1 MGEYESLKPVIVM
14 ILLQFSYAAVALS
27 TRAALLQGMSPRVFV
42 VYRQAIATLVI
53 TPLAFLTRSKSN
65 KSSLSLRSFSLI
77 FLASLIGVTLN
88 QNVYFE
94 GLYLASSSMASAM
107 SNLLPAVTFVI
118 TLIVGLEKIKIQSLR
133 SIAKIVGTVLCVAGA
148 IAMALLKGPKLLN
161 AELLPNKSVLGSAVD
176 DYWLLGCLLL
186 FGSSICW
193 SLWLI
198 LQVPVSASYPD
209 HLSLSAWMCFMAT
222 LQSAVVALF
231 VERDL
236 ETWKMNSYL
245 QLACCFFSGIVGSGI
260 SFYAQAWVI
269 SKRGPLFSAM
279 FNPLN
284 TVIVTILAAIF
295 LHEEIYMGSAVGA
308 VTVIV
313 GLYTVLW
320 GKAKDIGGMNAE
332 KHLSTQNV
340 DSKIVSVII
349 DGSVDRTR
357 CKTDLEEP
365 LLLDKATKVDSA
377 NV

>member
-1 MGEYESLKPVIVM
+1 MGDYESLKPVVVM

-27 TRAALLQGMSPRVFV
+27 TRAALLEGMSPRVFV

-53 TPLAFLTRSKSN
+53 TPLAFFTRSKTS
-65 KSSLSLRSFSLI
+65 KSGLGLRSFSLI

-118 TLIVGLEKIKIQSLR
+118 TLIVGLEKIKIRSLR

-176 DYWLLGCLLL
+176 NYWLIGCFLL
-186 FGSSICW
+186 FASSCCW
-193 SLWLI
+193 SFWLI

-222 LQSAVVALF
+222 LQSAIVALF

-236 ETWKMNSYL
+236 ETWKMDSYL

-284 TVIVTILAAIF
+284 TVIVTILASIF
-295 LHEEIYMGSAVGA
+295 LHEEIYTGSVIGA
-308 VTVIV
+308 VTVIL

-320 GKAKDIGGMNAE
+320 GKAKDITGMNTE
-332 KHLSTQNV
+332 KHQSTQNV
-340 DSKIVSVII
+340 DCKIVSVRI
-349 DGSVDRTR
+349 DDSVDKTR
-357 CKTDLEEP
+357 CKNDLEEP
-365 LLLDKATKVDSA
+365 LLLDKATKVDS
-377 NV
+377 VDV